1 MKNLF
6 ITALTLLFLT
16 ACHNDDDAAKTSGL
30 LPKSGSD
37 IFEDGETILADFEF
51 DGKKLKRITWN
62 DDSYETYE
70 YENGKIKYAN
80 QYIEGDLV
88 IKKTFEYDGDKL
100 LRVTAD
106 DLDVLEREVVK
117 YTYNNNN
124 TVSIEEYGQDLEEEG
139 EIPELYATGV
149 ITLTNGNITKF
160 VRTYAAN
167 NATETYTYTF
177 DDKKGPYTNVEGFDI
192 MKLSECEGGVNN
204 YTGFTVASEDTNFTT
219 TYTNTYNTEGY
230 ITKAVGNTSGS
241 ITTSTYDY
249 FQN

>member
-6 ITALTLLFLT
+6 ITALTLMLLT
-16 ACHNDDDAAKTSGL
+16 SCHNDDDAAKTSAL

-37 IFEDGETILADFEF
+37 VFEDGETILADFEF
-51 DGKKLKRITWN
+51 DGKKLKQITWN

-70 YENGKIKYAN
+70 YENGKIKYAS

-100 LRVTAD
+100 VKVTAD
-106 DLDVLEREVVK
+106 DLDVSEREVVQ
-117 YTYNNNN
+117 YTYIDNN
-124 TVSIEEYGQDLEEEG
+124 TVSIEEFDQDLEEED
-139 EIPELYATGV
+139 ELPELNATGV

-160 VRTYAAN
+160 VRTYVIN

-177 DDKKGPYTNVEGFDI
+177 DDKKSPYTNVAGFDV
-192 MKLSECEGGVNN
+192 MKFSEREGGANN
-204 YTGFTVASEDTNFTT
+204 YTSITLTSDESNFTT
-219 TYTNTYNTEGY
+219 NYTNTYNTQGY

-241 ITTSTYDY
+241 ISSSTYDY
-249 FQN
+249 FEK